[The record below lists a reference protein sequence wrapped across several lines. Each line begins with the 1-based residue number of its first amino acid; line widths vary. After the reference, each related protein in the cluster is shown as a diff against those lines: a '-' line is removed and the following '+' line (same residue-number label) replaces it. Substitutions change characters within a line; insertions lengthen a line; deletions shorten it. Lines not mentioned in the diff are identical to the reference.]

1 MSIELERQ
9 RANAQN
15 ASLLVEQK
23 KNYVDNANK
32 YMIRLYD
39 EKKTLADAE
48 KKKNADA
55 EKKKLVDAER
65 KSIIEENFIISEAN
79 HASRLNAF
87 RYTIEDEQTKMDY
100 LQRKQMHQMQQM
112 QQMQQMPQNPQV
124 PSIQQQNPIYTTQD
138 GMIILSTLANGEWI
152 VLKTFDKSDKKQKT
166 KKAQRWIKLTPQFGS
181 VFMSQYGLYVLETPT
196 TSGVSEFA
204 YLYLCN

>member
-1 MSIELERQ
+1 MSIELERV
-9 RANAQN
+9 RANAMN
-15 ASLLVEQK
+15 ALFLKKQDKNYAYNAKQFMKKLIAEESRLVE
-23 KNYVDNANK
+23 
-32 YMIRLYD
+32 
-39 EKKTLADAE
+39 EKKLIE
-48 KKKNADA
+48 G
-55 EKKKLVDAER
+55 KLRER
-65 KSIIEENFIISEAN
+65 EDQ
-79 HASRLNAF
+79 LNAKITNELVIKRDF
-87 RYTIEDEQTKMDY
+87 CYTIEDEQTKMDY
-100 LQRKQMHQMQQM
+100 LQRKQMNQMPQIPQIHQM

-166 KKAQRWIKLTPQFGS
+166 KKAQRWIKLTPQFGA

-204 YLYLCN
+204 YLYLCI